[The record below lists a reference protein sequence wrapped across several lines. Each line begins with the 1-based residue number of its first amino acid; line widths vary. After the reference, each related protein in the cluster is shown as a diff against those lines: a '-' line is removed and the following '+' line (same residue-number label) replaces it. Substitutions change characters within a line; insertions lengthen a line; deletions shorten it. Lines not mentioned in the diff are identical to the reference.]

1 MTSKS
6 IPVYPLAEPMMVREA
21 TGDGSG
27 YDRDMLIPHRKGY
40 YLFVLVRQ
48 GDSRHWIDTRS
59 YVLKPDHFY
68 FTVPHQVHLKC
79 ARGLPPK
86 IARAHFPLM
95 SGLRPT
101 SLRLV
106 LEEPRPLHSLALA
119 FMQEFLQLEE
129 NSALLRLPILA
140 NRAGGHELRLSPAD
154 VVAIEETMR
163 QLLREY
169 QGAGE
174 WRMAMLGVLLHQLL
188 IRLSRLYLEQF
199 QGETEGQETLLKRF
213 LALVAERYPELHEV
227 NTYASLLHVSTG
239 HLGDVVK
246 QQSGKTCI
254 EHIQDQLLVEA
265 KRRLLHTGLP
275 VNRIGDELGFEDA
288 AYFNRFFKRHTGLT
302 PLGYRKQI
310 REKYHYVPAGSSD
323 ALPKV

>member
-1 MTSKS
+1 MTSTS
-6 IPVYPLAEPMMVREA
+6 IPVYPLAEPIMVREA

-27 YDRDMLIPHRKGY
+27 YDRDMLIPHQKGY

-68 FTVPHQVHLKC
+68 FTIPHQVHLK
-79 ARGLPPK
+79 
-86 IARAHFPLM
+86 
-95 SGLRPT
+95 
-101 SLRLV
+101 
-106 LEEPRPLHSLALA
+106 EEPRPLHGLALA
-119 FMQEFLQLEE
+119 FTQEFLQLEE

-169 QGAGE
+169 QGEGE

-199 QGETEGQETLLKRF
+199 QSETEGQETLLKRF
-213 LALVAERYPELHEV
+213 LSLVGERYPELHEV
-227 NTYASLLHVSTG
+227 NAYASLLHVSAG

-246 QQSGKTCI
+246 QQSGKSCM

-275 VNRIGDELGFEDA
+275 VNRIGKELGFEDA

-310 REKYHYVPAGSSD
+310 REKYHFVPSASSD
-323 ALPKV
+323 TLPKA

>member
-1 MTSKS
+1 
-6 IPVYPLAEPMMVREA
+6 MVREA

-68 FTVPHQVHLKC
+68 FTVPHQVHLK
-79 ARGLPPK
+79 
-86 IARAHFPLM
+86 
-95 SGLRPT
+95 
-101 SLRLV
+101 
-106 LEEPRPLHSLALA
+106 EESRPLRGLALA
-119 FMQEFLQLEE
+119 FTQEFLQLEE
-129 NSALLRLPILA
+129 NSALLRLPILS

-169 QGAGE
+169 QGEGE

-199 QGETEGQETLLKRF
+199 QGETEGQETLLKSF

-239 HLGDVVK
+239 HLGDIVK

-302 PLGYRKQI
+302 PLGYRRQI

>member
-6 IPVYPLAEPMMVREA
+6 IPVYPLAEPIMVREA

-68 FTVPHQVHLKC
+68 FTVPHQVHLK
-79 ARGLPPK
+79 
-86 IARAHFPLM
+86 
-95 SGLRPT
+95 
-101 SLRLV
+101 
-106 LEEPRPLHSLALA
+106 EEPRPLHGLALA
-119 FMQEFLQLEE
+119 FTQEFLQLEE
-129 NSALLRLPILA
+129 NSALLRLPILS
-140 NRAGGHELRLSPAD
+140 NRAGGHE
-154 VVAIEETMR
+154 
-163 QLLREY
+163 LLREY

-227 NTYASLLHVSTG
+227 NTYASLLHVSAG

-246 QQSGKTCI
+246 QQSGKSCM

-275 VNRIGDELGFEDA
+275 VNRIGKELGFEDA

-310 REKYHYVPAGSSD
+310 REKYHFVPSASSD
-323 ALPKV
+323 TLPKA

>member
-6 IPVYPLAEPMMVREA
+6 IPVYPLAEPIMVREA

-68 FTVPHQVHLKC
+68 FTVPHQVHLK
-79 ARGLPPK
+79 
-86 IARAHFPLM
+86 
-95 SGLRPT
+95 
-101 SLRLV
+101 
-106 LEEPRPLHSLALA
+106 EEARPLCGLALA
-119 FMQEFLQLEE
+119 FTQEFLQLEE
-129 NSALLRLPILA
+129 NSALLRLPILS

-246 QQSGKTCI
+246 QQSGQTCI

-302 PLGYRKQI
+302 PLGYRRQI